1 MSKAVS
7 LILVVLVVVSVG
19 CQGLVQTK
27 TPTVSSPELSTPSE
41 EIDGY
46 LASQLLPSSFGGVVF
61 CAHQTLAVESK
72 EGATT
77 SYLWVLC
84 QEFYCHQQ
92 QLEVGSGVS
101 LPVALEAKRQDGGR
115 WSFEHRTPRDG
126 LSYDADVSTIFPTR
140 VQRLIA
146 PEATEFN
153 RRVSSLQEAVSN
165 AAQSHFGSCQ

>member
-1 MSKAVS
+1 MSKVIS
-7 LILVVLVVVSVG
+7 LILVVSVVVSVG
-19 CQGLVQTK
+19 CQGVVRTEM
-27 TPTVSSPELSTPSE
+27 PTVASSEQSTPSE
-41 EIDGY
+41 DVDSY
-46 LASQLLPSSFGGVVF
+46 LATQLLHASFGGVVF
-61 CAHQTLAVESK
+61 CAHQILAVESK
-72 EGATT
+72 EGVTT
-77 SYLWVLC
+77 SYLWALC

-101 LPVALEAKRQDGGR
+101 LPVALEAERLDGGR
-115 WSFEHRTPRDG
+115 WSFGHRIPRDG
-126 LSYDADVSTIFPTR
+126 LSYDADISEIFPTR